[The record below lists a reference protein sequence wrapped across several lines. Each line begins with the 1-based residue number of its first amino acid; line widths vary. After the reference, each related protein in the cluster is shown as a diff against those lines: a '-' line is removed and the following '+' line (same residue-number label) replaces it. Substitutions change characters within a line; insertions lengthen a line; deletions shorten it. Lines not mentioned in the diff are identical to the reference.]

1 MAVAA
6 DLPFDLPEGLD
17 VWFVPPP
24 TTVRAGR
31 IEGVRPGPKGPLV
44 KISGVDTIDA
54 AHALCGTQMLAQ
66 RADIPDEWFE
76 GAEEE
81 FDADGMTVRDEEHG
95 LLGEVVETIVTGAN
109 DVWVVEGPFGQVL
122 LAGHRR
128 RRARD
133 RRGEGRDPRQA
144 AAGAHAGRG
153 GDRVIVDVITIFP
166 GMFEGPMSAS
176 IVGLARERGH
186 LEFRAHDLRDWT
198 HDKHRSTDDT
208 PYGGGPG
215 LVMKPEPIFEA
226 VEAVQALEDDPGYV
240 VFFTPAGRPFTQ
252 ELAEELAEHDRLV
265 MVCGRYE
272 GFDERVLSLADLELS
287 IGDYVLTGGELPAM
301 VVIDAVSRHIPGVL
315 GDEESAADE
324 SFSEGLLEYPQY
336 TRPAEYRGM
345 SVPEVLRSG
354 DHGKIAAWRRE
365 QSVRKTALVRPDLLA
380 HASLSDDERTLA
392 AAHR

>member
-1 MAVAA
+1 M
-6 DLPFDLPEGLD
+6 
-17 VWFVPPP
+17 
-24 TTVRAGR
+24 
-31 IEGVRPGPKGPLV
+31 
-44 KISGVDTIDA
+44 
-54 AHALCGTQMLAQ
+54 
-66 RADIPDEWFE
+66 
-76 GAEEE
+76 
-81 FDADGMTVRDEEHG
+81 
-95 LLGEVVETIVTGAN
+95 
-109 DVWVVEGPFGQVL
+109 
-122 LAGHRR
+122 
-128 RRARD
+128 
-133 RRGEGRDPRQA
+133 
-144 AAGAHAGRG
+144 
-153 GDRVIVDVITIFP
+153 IVDVITIFP

-252 ELAEELAEHDRLV
+252 ELSEELAEHDRLV

-345 SVPEVLRSG
+345 SVPEVLRGG
-354 DHGKIAAWRRE
+354 DHGKIGRWRRE

-380 HASLSDDERTLA
+380 HASLSDDERMLA
-392 AAHR
+392 ARIDDPEQST

>member
-1 MAVAA
+1 M
-6 DLPFDLPEGLD
+6 
-17 VWFVPPP
+17 
-24 TTVRAGR
+24 
-31 IEGVRPGPKGPLV
+31 
-44 KISGVDTIDA
+44 
-54 AHALCGTQMLAQ
+54 
-66 RADIPDEWFE
+66 
-76 GAEEE
+76 
-81 FDADGMTVRDEEHG
+81 
-95 LLGEVVETIVTGAN
+95 
-109 DVWVVEGPFGQVL
+109 
-122 LAGHRR
+122 
-128 RRARD
+128 
-133 RRGEGRDPRQA
+133 
-144 AAGAHAGRG
+144 
-153 GDRVIVDVITIFP
+153 IVDVITIFP

-226 VEAVQALEDDPGYV
+226 VEAVQAIEDDPGHV
-240 VFFTPAGRPFTQ
+240 IFFTPAGRPFTQ

-272 GFDERVLSLADLELS
+272 GFDERALSLADLELS

-324 SFSEGLLEYPQY
+324 SFSAGLLEYPQY
-336 TRPAEYRGM
+336 TRPAECRGM

-380 HASLSDDERTLA
+380 QASLSDDERALSARITDSEPST
-392 AAHR
+392 